1 MGLHILPKFWS
12 GDRLEGMNTLD
23 QINDFS
29 AFAKS
34 RLGSGEQV
42 NIDQL
47 YDEWRSKAFAD
58 VDALAIQAS
67 IRDLENGERGE
78 PIDQF
83 LADFDEQR
91 KQDSSE

>member
-1 MGLHILPKFWS
+1 
-12 GDRLEGMNTLD
+12 MNTLD

-34 RLGSGEQV
+34 RLGRGDQV
-42 NIDQL
+42 DQVGIDQL

-58 VDALAIQAS
+58 MDSLAIRAS
-67 IRDLENGERGE
+67 VRDLESGERGE
-78 PIDQF
+78 PVDQF
-83 LADFDEQR
+83 LADFEKLR